1 MLVPPNAAALA
12 DKQPPLPFQ
21 SKLAWQ
27 SRLGYN
33 NQLSRSMLLYVE
45 VPSKSSSELNPN
57 AKAWQ
62 VLALSGD
69 ELPSGTAGDGAWH
82 DPSGS
87 ANMAAVA
94 YEGDCVLGFS
104 QVKGTAHF
112 GRVIYSVYE
121 QVNGEVGKSFP
132 SMGESPG
139 SVHLQE
145 LTSIGDLVLHAPET
159 PYSLYEPALIT
170 GPPVDGELVGD
181 FQNMSKEDLKEVLRK
196 QLEYYFSRENLA
208 NDLYLV
214 SQMDSDQYVP
224 IWTIANFNQVKKL
237 TTDKDL
243 IVEVLRSSAVVQ
255 VDENGERVRPNYK
268 RCVVIL
274 REIPETT
281 PIEEVEALFG
291 GEQCPR
297 FISCEF
303 AHNNSWY
310 ITFESDTDAQQAFK
324 YLREEV
330 KTFLGKPIMARI
342 KAKPIAINTFLPKNG
357 FRQAE
362 ISMYPLQQQ
371 QQQQQQRFATPV
383 YLQPIYSTPQQFG
396 FYGVLPPP
404 VWPPSSAYFEGPLAQ
419 FPSSGFL
426 NGFTSPSPFKPIPAP
441 QNHIRHLYTRSRMP
455 LFSRKGVN
463 NYRHQ
468 GKPHGRASGSERSAS
483 EGGTPLATAATSPA
497 CDQALPNGGDSSP
510 QPATRYSFTAHG
522 SAGTGV
528 SGGGGGYSR
537 KDAGSPRA
545 DSNSAEGHAPLA
557 RGSRNGYRTGGRR
570 RKEEERMAPS
580 PPAPVIPEPDFEL
593 APSNFP
599 PLPGASQSIRP
610 DGVFENRMADVV
622 RGIPRE
628 KHANNDE
635 NSNSTVDAREGAE
648 STQALAISPLNSPT
662 VKTVSESRSSMATVA
677 VAAATVADVKHPPKS
692 PQPRAT
698 HGQPASP
705 QPQPQPQPQPPPR
718 PQSQPQ
724 PASPAGGGSSS
735 SSTSGSSSIGSP
747 TDVQEPKKLS
757 YAEICQRALKDG
769 TVQLP
774 AQPHSQPLARE
785 HKTSS
790 SSSNNSVQSNSSNN
804 AVACG
809 SDGIG
814 RRDGQGRAAAEGA
827 AAADKTDVRSS
838 RDSRE
843 PQRLAGVVGGRAAIA
858 RRPSP
863 QGWYHGGRRASREH
877 GTPPPKSPK

>member
-1 MLVPPNAAALA
+1 MTSDRESESPVVA
-12 DKQPPLPFQ
+12 DTQRGRQ
-21 SKLAWQ
+21 SP
-27 SRLGYN
+27 
-33 NQLSRSMLLYVE
+33 

-94 YEGDCVLGFS
+94 YEGGTSRYRATRCPLLTSGAYVVAVQTCRSVYFVARVSFLLGF
-104 QVKGTAHF
+104 GF
-112 GRVIYSVYE
+112 L
-121 QVNGEVGKSFP
+121 P
-132 SMGESPG
+132 
-139 SVHLQE
+139 L
-145 LTSIGDLVLHAPET
+145 
-159 PYSLYEPALIT
+159 
-170 GPPVDGELVGD
+170 DGELVGD

-441 QNHIRHLYTRSRMP
+441 QNHIRHLYTRSR
-455 LFSRKGVN
+455 
-463 NYRHQ
+463 HQ

-628 KHANNDE
+628 KR
-635 NSNSTVDAREGAE
+635 SSSMCR
-648 STQALAISPLNSPT
+648 
-662 VKTVSESRSSMATVA
+662 SESRSSMATVA

>member
-1 MLVPPNAAALA
+1 MTSDRESESPVVA
-12 DKQPPLPFQ
+12 DTQRGRQ
-21 SKLAWQ
+21 SP
-27 SRLGYN
+27 
-33 NQLSRSMLLYVE
+33 

-94 YEGDCVLGFS
+94 YEGGTSRYRATRCPLLTSGAYVVAVQTCRSVYFVARVSFLLGF
-104 QVKGTAHF
+104 GF
-112 GRVIYSVYE
+112 L
-121 QVNGEVGKSFP
+121 P
-132 SMGESPG
+132 
-139 SVHLQE
+139 L
-145 LTSIGDLVLHAPET
+145 
-159 PYSLYEPALIT
+159 
-170 GPPVDGELVGD
+170 DGELVGD

-441 QNHIRHLYTRSRMP
+441 QNHIRHLYTRSR
-455 LFSRKGVN
+455 
-463 NYRHQ
+463 HQ

-528 SGGGGGYSR
+528 SGGGGGGYSR

-628 KHANNDE
+628 KR
-635 NSNSTVDAREGAE
+635 SSSMCR
-648 STQALAISPLNSPT
+648 
-662 VKTVSESRSSMATVA
+662 SESRSSMATVA